1 MFANDQILDISAN
14 IILFILQIFVGYF
27 TCGDKDAR
35 VERKYVLYNSARL
48 YLLKMH
54 KSPRFSNEILTLPLS
69 LSINFDS
76 NEPFLFY
83 SNFSITLISMCNKDS
98 DFVR

>member
-1 MFANDQILDISAN
+1 MR
-14 IILFILQIFVGYF
+14 
-27 TCGDKDAR
+27 CKDAR
-35 VERKYVLYNSARL
+35 VERKYVFSHLHLPLYNSARL

-83 SNFSITLISMCNKDS
+83 CNFSNTLISMCNKDS